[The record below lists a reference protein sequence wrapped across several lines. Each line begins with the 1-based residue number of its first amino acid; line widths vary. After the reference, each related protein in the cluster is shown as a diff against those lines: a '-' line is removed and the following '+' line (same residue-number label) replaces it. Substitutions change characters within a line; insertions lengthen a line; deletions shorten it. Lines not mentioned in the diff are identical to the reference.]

1 MLPERSDRLER
12 PRNPVLRS
20 SLTPAE
26 EEREGI
32 PVREYLSAVRRYAW
46 LVVASVLLSC
56 GLAAYKLSQKLP
68 VYMASTAI
76 RLVDPAVPMSGDL
89 KAGGNTDQLPGW
101 YTDPILSQIQ
111 VLKSR
116 AVAGAVSDSLGLR
129 FRPARPDF
137 PYRAVAAVRV
147 ADAARTGDTVA
158 VEFGESQVTARSG
171 KAVARAPYGSPI
183 EIAGVRAV
191 FAENPGLATAR
202 FGIVS
207 RDDAVGGILGG
218 IQAHPREMTNVI
230 DVAYMGNDPHLA
242 QRVADATAVFFQ
254 RQNAESAQ
262 QESRRRR
269 TFIQEQLRSTDS
281 LLMVAQ
287 YQLSS
292 FRKGVRAFSPREKFK
307 ATEEGLSGFRVKREE
322 LDQERRVYAQMNQEL
337 AAGGR
342 QSADQLAAL
351 AASPAVASNGGFV
364 SLYQQLIRYQTLR
377 DSLTTGPWSRAGTNP
392 DVVRLDSL
400 IATSQSRL
408 LRAVEARST
417 ALAAQVRVLDEVMAG
432 DAASIAGLPD
442 AEAEEQRLGRQVETL
457 QRLADD
463 LLREQQKARID
474 EAVEA
479 GEVEIVDHA
488 LVPAGPMGRGG
499 TKRMLFALVIG
510 LMIGGGG
517 ALLLDRMNTALVRR
531 EDLEGFLHLPALGVI
546 PRIDAPG
553 APARK
558 RLKVPGMALLP
569 RRPEAVDT
577 TGGGLITVTDL
588 HSSGSQA
595 YRKLRTHLIFST
607 AGDPLR
613 TLMVTSPSASEGK
626 STVCS
631 NLAVTFAQQNMRV
644 ALVDCDMRRSRL
656 HSVFEVA
663 RTPGLTEVLAGRATL
678 DEAIRPT
685 AVEGLDLVPA
695 GTLVP
700 NISELLG
707 AASMRRALAELSD
720 RYDIVIVDTPPV
732 LAAADAE
739 ILAVQCHAVLMVVR
753 AGQTER
759 HTAQYAVQQLRAI
772 GSRVVGAVL
781 NDPDEKVPGHSRYT
795 YYYDYYSDQKA

>member
-12 PRNPVLRS
+12 PRSPVLRS

-26 EEREGI
+26 EQREGI
-32 PVREYLSAVRRYAW
+32 PVREYLAAVRRYAW

-56 GLAAYKLSQKLP
+56 GIAYYKLSQKLP
-68 VYMASTAI
+68 VYMASAAI

-116 AVAGAVSDSLGLR
+116 AVAGAVVDSLGLR
-129 FRPARPDF
+129 FRPSRPDF
-137 PYRAVAAVRV
+137 PYRAVAGVRV
-147 ADAARTGDTVA
+147 VDGARTGDTVA
-158 VEFGESQVTARSG
+158 VEFGQREVTARAG
-171 KAVARAPYGSPI
+171 RAVARAAYGAPL

-191 FAENPGLATAR
+191 FAENPGIPSAR

-207 RDDAVGGILGG
+207 REDAVSGVLGG
-218 IQAHPREMTNVI
+218 IQAQPREMTNVI
-230 DVAYMGNDPHLA
+230 DVAMMGNDPHLA

-254 RQNAESAQ
+254 RLNAENAQ

-269 TFIQEQLRSTDS
+269 LFIQEQLRSTDS
-281 LLMVAQ
+281 LLVVAQ
-287 YQLSS
+287 YQLSA
-292 FRKGVRAFSPREKFK
+292 FRKGVNAFSPREKFR

-322 LDQERRVYAQMNQEL
+322 LDQERRVYAQMNEQL
-337 AAGGR
+337 AGGGR
-342 QSADQLAAL
+342 EGAEQLAAL
-351 AASPAVASNGGFV
+351 AASPQVATNGGFV

-377 DSLTTGPWSRAGTNP
+377 DSLTTGPWSRAATNP

-408 LRAVEARST
+408 LRAVESRST
-417 ALAAQVRVLDEVMAG
+417 ALAAQVRVLDEVMAS
-432 DAASIAGLPD
+432 DAASIAGMPD

-457 QRLADD
+457 QRLVDD

-488 LVPAGPMGRGG
+488 LVPGGPMGRGG
-499 TKRMLFALVIG
+499 TKRMLFALVVG
-510 LMIGGGG
+510 LLIGGGG

-531 EDLEGFLHLPALGVI
+531 DDVEAFLHLPALGVI
-546 PRIDAPG
+546 PRIEGAG
-553 APARK
+553 APAKK
-558 RLKVPGMALLP
+558 RIKLPDVPLLP
-569 RRPEAVDT
+569 RRAGAAEPPAA
-577 TGGGLITVTDL
+577 LITVTDL

-613 TLMVTSPSASEGK
+613 TLMVTSPAASEGK

-656 HSVFEVA
+656 HTVFDTT
-663 RTPGLTEVLAGRATL
+663 RTPGLTEVLAGHATM
-678 DEAIRPT
+678 DEAIRRT
-685 AVEGLDLVPA
+685 SVEGLDLVPA

-700 NISELLG
+700 NVSELLG
-707 AASMRRALAELSD
+707 AASMRRALAELGD

-739 ILAVQCHAVLMVVR
+739 ILAVQCDAVLVVVR

-759 HTAQYAVQQLRAI
+759 QSAQYAVQQLRAI

-781 NDPDEKVPGHSRYT
+781 NDPDEKVPGYSRYT
-795 YYYDYYSDQKA
+795 YYYDYYADTKA